1 MISLLVFSHLRWDF
15 VYQRPQHLM
24 SRMARHYRVIFIEEP
39 LLCEGESHLLT
50 QEVAD
55 NVLVVKPFTPVAAG
69 GFHDAQLAEMRP
81 LLEQLLEDRQIEEY
95 AAWLFT
101 PMALP
106 LLAGLHPQALVYDC
120 MDELSAFRNAP
131 RQLIQR
137 ENALL
142 RMADLVFT
150 GGRSLYL
157 AKVERH
163 PSVHCFPSSV
173 DGEHF
178 ARGRDESIAHELL
191 QDIPRP
197 RLGYC
202 GVIDERLDLQLIA
215 SLAAARPDYQIIMVG
230 PLAKISAADTPQAPN
245 IHYLG
250 QQAYA
255 DLPKFFAGWD
265 VGLMPF
271 ALNEAT
277 RYISPT
283 KTLEYMAAGLPT
295 VSTPIKD
302 VVEPYGDV
310 VYIGDDTQ
318 SFIDGCDRA
327 LLSDQGERPG
337 KMRSILA
344 ATSWEETA
352 RRMHL
357 LIEEARQ
364 HQPRL
369 VTQEVQDVFVP
380 PLGEELH
387 AKANVVP
394 SRLAV
399 ARP

>member
-1 MISLLVFSHLRWDF
+1 MISLLVFSHLRWNF

-24 SRMARHYRVIFIEEP
+24 TRLARHYRVIFIEEP
-39 LLCEGESHLLT
+39 MLCDGESHLCT
-50 QEVAD
+50 HEGAD
-55 NVLVVKPFTPVAAG
+55 NVLVVQPFTPVAAG

-81 LLEQLLEDRQIEEY
+81 LLEDLIEGLQIEEY

-106 LLAGLHPQALVYDC
+106 LLAGLHPQAIVYDC

-150 GGRSLYL
+150 GGRSLYQ
-157 AKVERH
+157 AKVDRH

-173 DGEHF
+173 DREHF
-178 ARGRDESIAHELL
+178 GQGRYTNIEHPLLQNIAH
-191 QDIPRP
+191 P

-215 SLAAARPDYQIIMVG
+215 QLAAARPDYQIIMVG
-230 PLAKISAADTPQAPN
+230 PLAKITEQDTPQAAN

-255 DLPKFFAGWD
+255 DLPRFFAGWD

-283 KTLEYMAAGLPT
+283 KTLEYMAAELPI
-295 VSTPIKD
+295 VSTPIND
-302 VVEPYGDV
+302 VVEPYSDS
-310 VYIGDDTQ
+310 VYIGYDTET
-318 SFIDGCDRA
+318 FIQHCEDA
-327 LLSDQGERPG
+327 LLNDQNERTQ
-337 KMRSILA
+337 KMRAVLD
-344 ATSWEETA
+344 ATSWEKTA
-352 RRMHL
+352 SQMHL
-357 LIEEARQ
+357 LIEKACKQ
-364 HQPRL
+364 GPRL
-369 VTQEVQDVFVP
+369 ASQDVFAAQHSDEHDLICKMP
-380 PLGEELH
+380 
-387 AKANVVP
+387 AP
-394 SRLAV
+394 SRLVA